1 MITELIEINDAPL
14 TQRNILVRSQSMQD
28 ISLKTSASLT
38 QGGKY
43 CNDEDLANRKE
54 DAEIPL
60 SIEVMETDSLPD
72 KEEIKEE
79 GDAMKDIIND
89 TPLTDPRALS
99 KQLALGEE
107 WTNKKVFVEPE
118 ANPMPGVSL
127 IDKLL
132 GPSGSFLNYI
142 TSTTQ
147 ARVELRGRGSQGT
160 SYASMHGEKD
170 ADLGLHLDISAR
182 SKQGC
187 EEAERLCKDLVAAVK
202 DEYQNQKKGCE
213 QQQATATSPLGAAM
227 DPACM
232 GPGEGGMP
240 PVGLPPGG
248 MMAGPRLPM
257 MGGGMQMNLPR
268 FIGMPGVTHPVLP
281 AVVPVPSNV
290 LAGAPASV
298 PQATFSFGVTE
309 KVLPEMPPVMS
320 LLLLCVRIHIH
331 THTQRKRFK
340 NHEQRQ
346 KEMRSMCALWSD
358 RDVTQSHFAGSDS
371 SCSLSS

>member
-28 ISLKTSASLT
+28 ISLKTSTSLT

-89 TPLTDPRALS
+89 TPLPDPRALS
-99 KQLALGEE
+99 KQLALGAE
-107 WTNKKVFVEPE
+107 WTNKKVFVELE
-118 ANPMPGVSL
+118 ANPLPGFSL

-132 GPSGSFLNYI
+132 GPSGSFLKHI

-182 SKQGC
+182 SKHC
-187 EEAERLCKDLVAAVK
+187 LLYTSDAA
-202 DEYQNQKKGCE
+202 DE
-213 QQQATATSPLGAAM
+213 
-227 DPACM
+227 
-232 GPGEGGMP
+232 
-240 PVGLPPGG
+240 
-248 MMAGPRLPM
+248 
-257 MGGGMQMNLPR
+257 
-268 FIGMPGVTHPVLP
+268 
-281 AVVPVPSNV
+281 
-290 LAGAPASV
+290 
-298 PQATFSFGVTE
+298 
-309 KVLPEMPPVMS
+309 
-320 LLLLCVRIHIH
+320 
-331 THTQRKRFK
+331 
-340 NHEQRQ
+340 
-346 KEMRSMCALWSD
+346 
-358 RDVTQSHFAGSDS
+358 
-371 SCSLSS
+371 